1 MINQR
6 TSLEIA
12 GEDRS
17 IESTLS
23 GVQKQLNTKPIGN
36 EDNNDILWKEKCD
49 ELSKRGDTRR
59 EGQYKKTLAL
69 ILLQKSDI
77 NHHTGMPNYIYGY
90 FVTKI
95 VTQLIQKKNQMLYT
109 NLEEDEEPLLLMMM
123 YIN

>member
-17 IESTLS
+17 IEFTLS
-23 GVQKQLNTKPIGN
+23 GVQKQLNTKTIRN

-59 EGQYKKTLAL
+59 EDRYKKLWHLSFFKNQTSITTLACQIISMG
-69 ILLQKSDI
+69 IL
-77 NHHTGMPNYIYGY
+77 
-90 FVTKI
+90 
-95 VTQLIQKKNQMLYT
+95 
-109 NLEEDEEPLLLMMM
+109 
-123 YIN
+123 